1 MNYRVDEKGKVFTP
15 HITKLRLPVTAC
27 IGHWLVEG
35 TMHLRS
41 DHRLKDE
48 LNDDGENFIAIT
60 QARVRDA
67 SSGQV
72 LSEPEVLIVQKDHIV
87 WIFPREASTPTE
99 ERTTKTDH

>member
-27 IGHWLVEG
+27 IGNWLVEG

-67 SSGQV
+67 NSGQV

-99 ERTTKTDH
+99 ERTTKTDR